1 MAEPASHPEILEH
14 GKILANCIAPYDRS
28 YRRVMATDSVTVDF
42 DAARRA
48 ALSDAL
54 LRTGKGDRSAFE
66 TVYKA
71 TSAKL
76 FGVCLRIFSDR
87 NEAEEALQDAF
98 ITIWNRAAS
107 FEAGRASPISWLVTV
122 TRNRAI
128 DRLRSKGKAGLASLD
143 EAAEVADQ
151 TPLADAQLLAKGE
164 DDILHGCID
173 GLDRRDAHF
182 IRSAFIGGAT
192 YADLAA
198 HEGEPLGT
206 VKSRIRRALM
216 KLRTCME
223 GAS

>member
-1 MAEPASHPEILEH
+1 MVAQPNRPEILEH
-14 GKILANCIAPYDRS
+14 GDGRTNCIHCLLGS
-28 YRRVMATDSVTVDF
+28 YRKPMALDSGIVDF
-42 DAARRA
+42 EVARRA
-48 ALSDAL
+48 SLTEAL

-66 TVYKA
+66 AVYKA

-76 FGVCLRIFSDR
+76 FGVCLRIFGDR
-87 NEAEEALQDAF
+87 NEAEEALQDAY

-128 DRLRSKGKAGLASLD
+128 DRLRAKGKAGLASLD
-143 EAAEVADQ
+143 EAADVVDPS
-151 TPLADAQLLAKGE
+151 PLADAKLLALGE
-164 DDILHGCID
+164 DTLLYGCID

-182 IRSAFIGGAT
+182 IKSAFMGGAT

-198 HEGEPLGT
+198 REGEPLGT

-216 KLRTCME
+216 KLRTCLE